1 MVNRCERANLQKCVI
16 DDMNANI
23 TEAITQRLKT
33 VKPHSGTPFASP
45 QREVFYF
52 KTADWI
58 YCVAC
63 HNIMMNIYRIHR
75 ASFWVDSSGNAVFC
89 NLKHTATEMYD
100 IMPTSSAT
108 KSELKYCDSY
118 NNHIAKRTNVSHTK
132 VSCPFKMGNND
143 YLDKLIKNL
152 TDTKHASV
160 IAPDPSCP
168 QNADYYGGIDFVEV
182 EPPDEPLIV
191 APVAPVELL
200 IAPVAPVAHVELLIA
215 PVAPVAHV
223 KKSHHKKKVPPVEL
237 LIAPVAPVAHV
248 EPLIV
253 APVAPVK
260 KSHHKKKVPPVETP
274 VAPPA
279 VIEIVAPTVE
289 PIIAVKKKS
298 HHKKKT
304 PTV

>member
-1 MVNRCERANLQKCVI
+1 MVNRCERANLQKSVI
-16 DDMNANI
+16 DDMNSNI

-75 ASFWVDSSGNAVFC
+75 ASFWVDATGNAVFC

-191 APVAPVELL
+191 AEVAPVEPLIVAEVAPVAPVAPVELL
-200 IAPVAPVAHVELLIA
+200 IAPVAPVAHVEL
-215 PVAPVAHV
+215 
-223 KKSHHKKKVPPVEL
+223 
-237 LIAPVAPVAHV
+237 
-248 EPLIV
+248 LIV